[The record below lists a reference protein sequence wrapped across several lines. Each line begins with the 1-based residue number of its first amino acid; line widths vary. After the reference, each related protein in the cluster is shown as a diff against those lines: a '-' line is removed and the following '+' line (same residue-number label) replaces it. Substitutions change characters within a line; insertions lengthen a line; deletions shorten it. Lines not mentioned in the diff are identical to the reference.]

1 MVAFLADRLRYLY
14 AASAL
19 LGAVL
24 CLVLFGL
31 RAASSISFTEPLQ
44 LHTTG
49 DEFTN
54 YFNIWKALSG
64 EVIYNDRFQVPYS
77 VAVYNWL
84 FYYAYAAVAAVV
96 LTALDLSD
104 AWLPTVTRFFT
115 LAAIAAGTVVAY
127 ATFARAAQARDATTK
142 AIAAAFAVFLMIG
155 PLLGFWSLTVRAD
168 LWAMTLE
175 MAGAAAFLALYPRRR
190 FAAVLVLAAAVYA
203 AWSFKQANVF
213 AAAGAGFLLLARRD
227 WKPLALLCLVLPA
240 AWAATFALG
249 ETGWINSI
257 LFADFPLFFQA
268 ARLLRNLGNVAVK
281 TGPLLLFLAAVAWA
295 AARSMSC
302 RRGLWRSDTFVF
314 AAGASV
320 AALALSVPLAAQHG
334 GGENYFF
341 MLAFF
346 MGLMVM
352 ASLPILAAGGAAS
365 LRSPLV
371 AGIAGWLSLYAAVG
385 AVLAGA
391 AGTIDVR
398 RQHPIYLEM
407 KRCADSLPRPL
418 YVNNNYLGLP
428 WMTPG
433 NTPWVLSYTYK
444 EERALARRPF
454 EHGGIGGLVDAGAFA
469 AVAYQSDEQEP
480 PTELDG
486 GILATHYEWRAA
498 PQCPRTFVFFR
509 KQP

>member
-54 YFNIWKALSG
+54 YFNIWKVMHGQA
-64 EVIYNDRFQVPYS
+64 VYNDRFQVPYS
-77 VAVYNWL
+77 AAVYNWL
-84 FYYAYAAVAAVV
+84 FYYAYAAVSRA
-96 LTALDLSD
+96 ALDVFALSE
-104 AWLPTVTRFFT
+104 AWIPTVGRLFT
-115 LAAIAAGTVVAY
+115 LAAIAVGIVFSYMAFV
-127 ATFARAAQARDATTK
+127 RAAAARDAIGRI
-142 AIAAAFAVFLMIG
+142 IASAFAVFLMVG

-175 MAGAAAFLALYPRRR
+175 IAGTWAFLALYPRRR
-190 FAAVLVLAAAVYA
+190 LAATLALAVAVYA
-203 AWSFKQANVF
+203 AWSFKQGNVF
-213 AAAGAGFLLLARRD
+213 AAAGAGFVLLCRRD
-227 WKPLALLCLVLPA
+227 WKPLLLLCLVLPA
-240 AWAATFALG
+240 AWAVTLAFG
-249 ETGWINSI
+249 EPVWRDSI
-257 LFADFPLFFQA
+257 LFKDFPVFFQLSRL
-268 ARLLRNLGNVAVK
+268 ARNIINVAVK
-281 TGPLLLFLAAVAWA
+281 TGPIELFLIALVFAVARAQPCRKMLWA
-295 AARSMSC
+295 
-302 RRGLWRSDTFVF
+302 SDTFVF
-314 AAGASV
+314 AVGASV

-352 ASLPILAAGGAAS
+352 ASLPVLATGSGTS
-365 LRSPLV
+365 LRTPLV

-385 AVLAGA
+385 AVLVGA

-398 RQHPIYLEM
+398 RQHPVYMEM

-418 YVNNNYLGLP
+418 YLNNNYLGLP

-433 NTPWVLSYTYK
+433 NTPWVLSYTYN
-444 EERALARRPF
+444 EERALAHRPF
-454 EHGGIGGLVDAGAFA
+454 EHGGIGGLIDAGAFA

-486 GILATHYEWRAA
+486 GILATHYERRAA

-509 KQP
+509 KQS